1 LVTNR
6 VDPQLAEKLES
17 HGVTVTGAGR
27 LVATLL
33 SWVAPAVIFYL
44 VWMYSGCTCF
54 VMSPIVEYL
63 AD

>member
-17 HGVTVTGAGR
+17 HGVTVTGDPSGR

-44 VWMYSGCTCF
+44 VWMYSGC
-54 VMSPIVEYL
+54 SAL
-63 AD
+63 HHLH